1 MTQFCPDPPPKCEIS
16 HFFFSFSSET
26 FPNPE
31 TFVLKQMSTVSN
43 LKSQYDLGPEIQH
56 FYEILNFGP
65 FDVGHIIREVKGAAP
80 HLALEQLLFS
90 F

>member
-1 MTQFCPDPPPKCEIS
+1 
-16 HFFFSFSSET
+16 
-26 FPNPE
+26 
-31 TFVLKQMSTVSN
+31 MSTVSN

-90 F
+90 FWNSLTSLIPYPVLAGKNQIRKFAYIKASYLTS